1 MWDLEKKNKT
11 RLHESLTVDLV
22 NPVCGVDPVI
32 RGDAGPEVSHV
43 NGLAAPV
50 AVDVEE
56 DLDLVKVGVAVELG
70 HDGGG
75 EAGDQTVELV
85 GPLACG
91 KSRSS
96 TRATLVIFAFKFSL
110 GTLLH
115 LTVDLVLQRI
125 LHSNCDL
132 MKMHSFFK

>member
-1 MWDLEKKNKT
+1 M
-11 RLHESLTVDLV
+11 
-22 NPVCGVDPVI
+22 I

-96 TRATLVIFAFKFSL
+96 THATLVIFAFKFSL